1 MKFGGWGLKKQ
12 FLKASKPSTMK
23 FTIFGETDIKMNTN
37 TPDNPELNSQSKEPA
52 AIVLTN
58 QAKTLITLFT
68 TMTSLIV
75 AIVSFVKIL
84 GIGEEVVQSKASL
97 DLLQI
102 EIQKTTAALNKQQL
116 EFNKKNYTLEL
127 FRYFQTMKPKLKSDP
142 EMSKEFLALFN
153 EIVADDSSQYFLL
166 DAIKNY
172 VQDRDIEADLAFRS
186 DQIQRSIS
194 VTTEA
199 PQISQDKSKL
209 FDIDI
214 FYYLETE
221 GSKAKAD
228 AISML
233 FGKNYN
239 VRVRPFSKLTNLSK
253 SGYRLTKNQIRF
265 NRQDPLELETKNQVA
280 QLLRKNRFSFEEK
293 EVSMKTP
300 YYLSIFV
307 ME

>member
-1 MKFGGWGLKKQ
+1 M
-12 FLKASKPSTMK
+12 
-23 FTIFGETDIKMNTN
+23 
-37 TPDNPELNSQSKEPA
+37 
-52 AIVLTN
+52 
-58 QAKTLITLFT
+58 
-68 TMTSLIV
+68 
-75 AIVSFVKIL
+75 
-84 GIGEEVVQSKASL
+84 
-97 DLLQI
+97 
-102 EIQKTTAALNKQQL
+102 
-116 EFNKKNYTLEL
+116 
-127 FRYFQTMKPKLKSDP
+127 
-142 EMSKEFLALFN
+142 
-153 EIVADDSSQYFLL
+153 ADDSSQYFLL

-186 DQIQRSIS
+186 EQIQRSIS

-228 AISML
+228 AISLL